1 MAVRMVMA
9 VMKVMA
15 VREVT
20 VVREVIVLIVTIL
33 MVMMMS
39 VGIMV
44 IDVMRPPTIYQTSL
58 SHVLSTL
65 THLFTPILLP
75 ALRKKGT
82 IFLILKVVKVKRKEV
97 VQSYA
102 GSTELC

>member
-9 VMKVMA
+9 VTK
-15 VREVT
+15 VT
-20 VVREVIVLIVTIL
+20 VVREVIMLIVTIL
-33 MVMMMS
+33 MVMMML

-44 IDVMRPPTIYQTSL
+44 IDVMRPPTIYQTSPL

-65 THLFTPILLP
+65 THLFTLILLP

-97 VQSYA
+97 VQSCA